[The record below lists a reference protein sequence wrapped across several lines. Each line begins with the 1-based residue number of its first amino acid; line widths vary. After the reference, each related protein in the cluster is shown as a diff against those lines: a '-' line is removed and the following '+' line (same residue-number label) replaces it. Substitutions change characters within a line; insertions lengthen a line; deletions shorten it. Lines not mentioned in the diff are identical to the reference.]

1 MAQNRLKN
9 SRTDN
14 VLILRKPNLIPCI
27 TFYRAVGKASIKFKR
42 RPFTVKADGGLTRD
56 EFLPDDLTGPVALW
70 ADVAAGR
77 TDEKRCDGKSTTTAE
92 ILSQRDTKS
101 LHATLTSPQ
110 TFKLFFLLLP

>member
-1 MAQNRLKN
+1 MR
-9 SRTDN
+9 
-14 VLILRKPNLIPCI
+14 
-27 TFYRAVGKASIKFKR
+27 FKR
-42 RPFTVKADGGLTRD
+42 RSFTVKVNGGLTRD
-56 EFLPDDLTGPVALW
+56 ESFLDDLTYPVELW